1 MKKIKLCSLLI
12 VACMFVMASCG
23 PKSNKEEDSKEVA
36 EDQNEA
42 KFEDSK
48 LEDDTEFAVAAAD
61 GGMYEVQAGQLA
73 LTKASSAKV
82 KEFAQKMV
90 DDHGKG
96 NEELKALA
104 QQKNISIPAT
114 LSEKM
119 QKKYDDLASKSGADF
134 DKAYCEAMVKD
145 HKDDLDKFKKASED
159 AKDADVKAWAAGKV
173 PVLEH
178 HLSMAE
184 EMEKTVKQNQ

>member
-1 MKKIKLCSLLI
+1 M
-12 VACMFVMASCG
+12 VACMFVMTSCG

-42 KFEDSK
+42 KFEDTN
-48 LEDDTEFAVAAAD
+48 LEDDTEFVVAAAD
-61 GGMYEVQAGQLA
+61 GGMYEVQAAQLA
-73 LTKASSAKV
+73 LTKGSSKKV

-90 DDHGKG
+90 DEHGKG

-104 QQKNISIPAT
+104 QQKNITIPAT

-119 QKKYDDLASKSGADF
+119 QKRYDDLAAKSGADF
-134 DKAYCEAMVKD
+134 DKAYCDAMVKD
-145 HKDDLDKFKKASED
+145 HKDDLDKFKEAADD
-159 AKDADVKAWAAGKV
+159 AKDADVKTWAAGKV

-184 EMEKTVKQNQ
+184 ETEKAIKKNQ

>member
-23 PKSNKEEDSKEVA
+23 PKSNQEEDSKEVA

-73 LTKASSAKV
+73 LTKGSSAKV

-104 QQKNISIPAT
+104 QQKNISIPAA

-119 QKKYDDLASKSGADF
+119 QKKYDDLAAKSGADF

-145 HKDDLDKFKKASED
+145 HKEDLDKFKKASED
-159 AKDADVKAWAAGKV
+159 AKDADVKTWASGKV